1 MMPKS
6 FFPSFFLSCE
16 EFLFFVMWNISLT
29 PQCPPDASQ
38 RWMVSSIFP
47 AVGVPLLQLSP
58 SSISACWNVLHGV
71 CTSRD
76 ASPVSPAE
84 PPLPLFS
91 AIPTTYQPMGSSVV
105 LPPGKQWVEN
115 QSHQHLRSTENVNVA
130 VLNLPKIQ
138 KKISPP
144 LQRER
149 QWGREW
155 AKPESSGALPK
166 PLEACDRSLI
176 YPSTREIGSMCLFHS
191 WTVSDSNSYLCRDAI
206 KHIRNWVICL
216 IYLYT
221 NTHTDTHTLLSALA
235 L

>member
-29 PQCPPDASQ
+29 PQRPLDAAQ

-84 PPLPLFS
+84 PPLP
-91 AIPTTYQPMGSSVV
+91 
-105 LPPGKQWVEN
+105 
-115 QSHQHLRSTENVNVA
+115 
-130 VLNLPKIQ
+130 
-138 KKISPP
+138 P
-144 LQRER
+144 LQCYPYDLPANGIFSCTTSWQAMSGKPEPPASEINGECECCSFESTKNTEENKPTPAKREAVRER
-149 QWGREW
+149 VG
-155 AKPESSGALPK
+155 
-166 PLEACDRSLI
+166 EAWIVWSVAQTTGSL
-176 YPSTREIGSMCLFHS
+176 
-191 WTVSDSNSYLCRDAI
+191 W
-206 KHIRNWVICL
+206 
-216 IYLYT
+216 
-221 NTHTDTHTLLSALA
+221 
-235 L
+235 